1 MKNSY
6 LVACAFIV
14 SCSCHVVAG
23 PLVPKWISGDTL
35 AREKPAPML
44 DRTFKLDALPKCAV
58 FEIAVAGWCEV
69 QVNGTKAG
77 ENVLSPVT
85 CQPDRRLS
93 RIRLDVTKLLRKGEN
108 RIGVLLGNGWFNTFT
123 LCSWYFA
130 DGVWLAAPQIR
141 GSLVC
146 DGRTV
151 LVTDGQWRAYDSPIV
166 FTALRNGEWYDA
178 RREGKRLNERAA
190 KVEKYAPAGRES
202 PEIALPCREFDTFT
216 PVKVVRAPDGADIY
230 DFGANISGWCE
241 IDMKGAAGAKLTFD
255 YDESLTPSNT
265 LLGHVVKH
273 VERYND
279 PCPAQHDEYTLAGR
293 PDGETWHPRF
303 TYHGFRYV
311 KVTKTGEATVTAIRA
326 RFVHT
331 AFDRAGTIET
341 SVKSFTALQAAT
353 ERSYLSNFVGIPTDC
368 PHREKNGWTG
378 DAQLAMETGL
388 WNFDGK
394 NSYEHFLQMLLDAQ
408 RANGAVPCIVPCS
421 QKFGY
426 AWGSGPAWDA
436 ILFEI
441 PWQLYRFYG
450 DDRPA
455 RAAWAGMK
463 AYLDFI
469 ETQADADGLF
479 AYGLGDWCAP
489 DRKRIAE
496 LRLTDSAYVYC
507 FNRRAAFWADRFGE
521 SAYAAARNRRAEE
534 IKAAFNAAF
543 YKGNGIYAKGE
554 WTELAAPLFFKG
566 LCKDGEEKAVAA
578 RLVDAVRAKNHKA
591 DFGIL
596 GAKWVPRVLADYGYF
611 EDAWQLFTQP
621 EQPGWMHWLTFG
633 DGTLREKWD
642 DTASHN
648 HIMFGDLSAWAYEYV
663 AGIVPL
669 GPGFSKIAIRPHF
682 PKGVKSF
689 SATHKT
695 PYGEIRVSWKRYGDQ
710 PVVECSV
717 PDGIEVVGPRPL
729 PALNDY
735 MLDGLAAPVHY
746 FAAQPLSAG
755 DPCEV
760 AFVVVH
766 GWGDNPK
773 TPTSEAL
780 PFREAARAMLGPEA
794 VQPFVVTA
802 SFPRRKLMKHFGL
815 AEDGRAIWNDSW
827 DVPLTE
833 RGKPDD
839 DWRGGGDA
847 NGTTLSS
854 FDVIDR
860 IFDELSDTNRFP
872 RLRRV
877 VLAGF
882 SAGGQF
888 VGRYAAVGKGKMREG
903 VALEYMALAPSTE
916 LRLDDDIVWHYGLKD
931 RPRYSRNLTREQ
943 IYANLSSRRVWRA
956 CGVNDIKG
964 RPYTALDSCP
974 EALRQGV
981 NRFVRFRNFE
991 EYLKG
996 FPEWKRMVSFYA
1008 IPEIGHECLRAYVD
1022 PKFVRFVL
1030 GECGANGGK

>member
-1 MKNSY
+1 
-6 LVACAFIV
+6 
-14 SCSCHVVAG
+14 
-23 PLVPKWISGDTL
+23 
-35 AREKPAPML
+35 ML
-44 DRTFKLDALPKCAV
+44 DRTFKLDALPKCAI

-69 QVNGTKAG
+69 QVNGAKAG
-77 ENVLSPVT
+77 EDVLSPVT

-93 RIRLDVTKLLRKGEN
+93 RIHLDVTKLLRKGEN

-123 LCSWYFA
+123 LCSWHFA
-130 DGVWLAAPQIR
+130 DGIWLAAPQIR

-146 DGRTV
+146 DGRTI

-178 RREGKRLNERAA
+178 RREGRRINERAA

-202 PEIALPCREFDTFT
+202 PEIARPCRAFETFE

-265 LLGHVVKH
+265 LLGHVVKY
-273 VERYND
+273 VERHND

-341 SVKSFTALQAAT
+341 SDKSFTALQAAT

-394 NSYEHFLQMLLDAQ
+394 DSYAHFLQMLLDAQ
-408 RANGAVPCIVPCS
+408 RANGAVPCIVPCA
-421 QKFGY
+421 QGFGY

-489 DRKRIAE
+489 DRNRIAE

-521 SAYAAARNRRAEE
+521 SAYAAARNRRADE

-543 YKGNGIYAKGE
+543 YKGNGVYAKGE

-566 LCKDGEEKAVAA
+566 LCQDGEEKAVAA
-578 RLVDAVRAKNHKA
+578 RLVDAVRAKRHKA

-611 EDAWQLFTQP
+611 EDAWQLFMQP

-682 PKGVKSF
+682 PKGVNSF

-695 PYGEIRVSWKRYGDQ
+695 PYGEIRVSWSRYGNQ

-735 MLDGLAAPVHY
+735 TLDGLSAPVHY

-780 PFREAARAMLGPEA
+780 PFREAARTMLGPEA

-888 VGRYAAVGKGKMREG
+888 VGRYAAVGKGQVRKG
-903 VALEYMALAPSTE
+903 VELEYMALAPSTE

-956 CGVNDIKG
+956 CGVNDTKG
-964 RPYTALDSCP
+964 RPYTSLDSCP
-974 EALRQGV
+974 EAIRQGE

-1022 PKFVRFVL
+1022 PTFVRFVL
-1030 GECGANGGK
+1030 GACGGDSAK

>member
-1 MKNSY
+1 
-6 LVACAFIV
+6 
-14 SCSCHVVAG
+14 
-23 PLVPKWISGDTL
+23 
-35 AREKPAPML
+35 ML
-44 DRTFKLDALPKCAV
+44 DRTFTLDALPKCAV

-69 QVNGTKAG
+69 HVNGAKAG

-123 LCSWYFA
+123 LCSWRFA

-293 PDGETWHPRF
+293 PNGETWHPRF

-331 AFDRAGTIET
+331 AFDKAGTIET
-341 SVKSFTALQAAT
+341 SDKSFTALQAAT

-421 QKFGY
+421 QGFGY

-455 RAAWAGMK
+455 RVAWAGMK

-596 GAKWVPRVLADYGYF
+596 GAKWVPRVLADHGYF
-611 EDAWQLFTQP
+611 EDAWLLFTQP

-633 DGTLREKWD
+633 DGTLRETWND
-642 DTASHN
+642 SNSHN

-735 MLDGLAAPVHY
+735 TLDGLSAPVHY

-888 VGRYAAVGKGKMREG
+888 VGRYAAVGKGKMRKG
-903 VALEYMALAPSTE
+903 VELEYMALAPSTE

-964 RPYTALDSCP
+964 RPHTALDSCP

-996 FPEWKRMVSFYA
+996 FPEWSSQVTFYA
-1008 IPEIGHECLRAYVD
+1008 IPGIGHECLRAYVD

-1030 GECGANGGK
+1030 GECGADSGK